1 MTGQK
6 LPRGIRGNNPG
17 NIDRTTTRWQGMA
30 SDQSGDPRFIVFE
43 APEWG
48 IRAIVRVLRTYYDK
62 HGLRTVKGIIN
73 RWAPPVENDT
83 EAYYVTV
90 AKKLGVDPGEQID
103 IDDLDT
109 LRTLV
114 KAIIRHENGRG
125 PEPDGGWYSD
135 DVIDEGNRRAA

>member
-1 MTGQK
+1 MAQ
-6 LPRGIRGNNPG
+6 LPRGVRNANPG
-17 NIDRTTTRWQGMA
+17 NLDRTGTKWQGMA

-62 HGLRTVKGIIN
+62 HGLKTVKGIIN

-135 DVIDEGNRRAA
+135 DVIDEGIRRAA

>member
-1 MTGQK
+1 MAQ

-17 NIDRTTTRWQGMA
+17 NIDRTGTKWQGMS
-30 SDQSGDPRFIVFE
+30 SDQSGDPRFIVFD

-83 EAYYVTV
+83 EAYFMTV

-103 IDDLDT
+103 IDDIDT

-135 DVIDEGNRRAA
+135 DVIDEGIRRAA

>member
-1 MTGQK
+1 MAQ
-6 LPRGIRGNNPG
+6 LPRGVRNANPG
-17 NIDRTTTRWQGMA
+17 NIDRTGTKWQGMA
-30 SDQSGDPRFIVFE
+30 ADQSGDPRFIVFD

-135 DVIDEGNRRAA
+135 DVIDEGIRRAA

>member
-1 MTGQK
+1 MAQ
-6 LPRGIRGNNPG
+6 LPRGVRNANPG
-17 NIDRTTTRWQGMA
+17 NIDRTGTKWQGMA
-30 SDQSGDPRFIVFE
+30 ADQSGDPRFIVFD

-90 AKKLGVDPGEQID
+90 AKKLGADPGEQID

-135 DVIDEGNRRAA
+135 DVIDEGIRRAA

>member
-1 MTGQK
+1 MAQ

-17 NIDRTTTRWQGMA
+17 NIDRTGTKWQGMS

-83 EAYYVTV
+83 EAYYATV

-135 DVIDEGNRRAA
+135 DVIDEGIRRAA

>member
-6 LPRGIRGNNPG
+6 LPRGVKNRNPG
-17 NIDRTTTRWQGMA
+17 NIDRTGTKWQGMA
-30 SDQSGDPRFIVFE
+30 SDQSSDPRFIVFE

-135 DVIDEGNRRAA
+135 DVIDEGIRRAA

>member
-1 MTGQK
+1 MAQ

-17 NIDRTTTRWQGMA
+17 NIDRTGTKWQGMA
-30 SDQSGDPRFIVFE
+30 ADQSGDPRFIVFD

-83 EAYYVTV
+83 EAYFVTV

-135 DVIDEGNRRAA
+135 DVIDEGIRRAA